1 MWEIIKAGGP
11 VMWPIIALSITAAAI
26 LLERLWSLQDER
38 VIPRELTD
46 KVWKLVESGLLT
58 DKHVAA
64 LAQNSALGQ
73 ILAAGLANRQRSRE
87 HIKEAIE
94 DTGRHVVHELERFL
108 NMLGTIAA
116 VSPLLGLLGTVIGII
131 TAFNAITQQG
141 VGDPKMLSGG
151 IGQALIATAAGL
163 IVAIPSLMG
172 YRYLR
177 GKVDGLV
184 IAMEKEAL
192 KLVRSLDERRAAAD
206 PLVEHE
212 RLASPPSASAA

>member
-1 MWEIIKAGGP
+1 
-11 VMWPIIALSITAAAI
+11 
-26 LLERLWSLQDER
+26 
-38 VIPRELTD
+38 
-46 KVWKLVESGLLT
+46 
-58 DKHVAA
+58 
-64 LAQNSALGQ
+64 
-73 ILAAGLANRQRSRE
+73 
-87 HIKEAIE
+87 
-94 DTGRHVVHELERFL
+94 VHELERFL

-192 KLVRSLDERRAAAD
+192 KLVRSLDERRAAD

-212 RLASPPSASAA
+212 RLQSPPSASAA

>member
-38 VIPRELTD
+38 VLPKALTD
-46 KVWKLVESGLLT
+46 KVWKLVESGQLT

-73 ILAAGLANRQRSRE
+73 ILAAGLANRHRGRE

-192 KLVRSLDERRAAAD
+192 KLVRFLDERRAAD

-212 RLASPPSASAA
+212 RLESPPSASAA

>member
-38 VIPRELTD
+38 VIPKELTD
-46 KVWKLVESGLLT
+46 KVWKLVESGQLT

-73 ILAAGLANRQRSRE
+73 ILAAGLANRHRGRE

-192 KLVRSLDERRAAAD
+192 KLVRSLDERRAAD
-206 PLVEHE
+206 PLIEHE
-212 RLASPPSASAA
+212 RLENPPSASAA

>member
-38 VIPRELTD
+38 VIPKELTE
-46 KVWKLVESGLLT
+46 KVWKLVESGQLT

-73 ILAAGLANRQRSRE
+73 ILAAGLASRHRGRE

-192 KLVRSLDERRAAAD
+192 KLVRSLDERRAAD

-212 RLASPPSASAA
+212 RLDSPPSASAA